1 MTNEIKLEGVS
12 ISAKSSTSHDHLIL
26 RDISLE
32 LRTGDLV
39 GLLGQNGSGKTT
51 LARALCGLVKP
62 SKGHISRTPK
72 KVRTVL
78 ALQRAEDLFV
88 RATVGMQLRS
98 YIKGK
103 ATDEKIITLMESV
116 GLSADYAERHLH
128 HLSSGEQ
135 RLVAIACALATDA
148 AFIILDEPFAG
159 LDSYSRRR
167 VHATL
172 QNLANC
178 HPIGMVV
185 ISHHPDD
192 LLGIVNKLWMLDG
205 NTIVYRGPLR
215 SVPMDI
221 LERCLGM
228 GDISFLHL
236 MRSYEARNASL
247 PDAFYHNGEPQKLAA
262 LLEKALEI

>member
-1 MTNEIKLEGVS
+1 MTNEINLKGVS
-12 ISAKSSTSHDHLIL
+12 VSVKSSTGRDHLIL

-51 LARALCGLVKP
+51 LARVLCGLVKP

-72 KVRTVL
+72 KIRTVL

-88 RATVGMQLRS
+88 SATVSMQLRS

-103 ATDEKIITLMESV
+103 ATDEKIINLMGSV

-128 HLSSGEQ
+128 RLSSGEQ

-172 QNLANC
+172 QDLANSR
-178 HPIGMVV
+178 PIGMVV

-192 LLGIVNKLWMLDG
+192 LLGIVNKLWILDD
-205 NTIVYRGPLR
+205 NALVYRGPLR
-215 SVPMDI
+215 SVPMGI
-221 LERCLGM
+221 LERCLGTD
-228 GDISFLHL
+228 DISFFHL
-236 MRSYEARNASL
+236 MRSYEVRNAPL
-247 PDAFYHNGEPQKLAA
+247 PDTFYHNGESQKLAT
-262 LLEKALEI
+262 LLEKVLEI